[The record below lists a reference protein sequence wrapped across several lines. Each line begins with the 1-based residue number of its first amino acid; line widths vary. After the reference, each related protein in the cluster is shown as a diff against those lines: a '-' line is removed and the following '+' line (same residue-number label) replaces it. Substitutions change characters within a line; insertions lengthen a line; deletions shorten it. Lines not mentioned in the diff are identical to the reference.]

1 MWLGCTA
8 LEISSIRFLIK
19 MLGAAHTGMLVLKT
33 KTLALKTKT
42 LAKMAS
48 CAFGQAIMYTRIDL
62 CQLWM
67 EV

>member
-33 KTLALKTKT
+33 KTLV
-42 LAKMAS
+42 KMAS
-48 CAFGQAIMYTRIDL
+48 CTFGQAIMYTRIDL
-62 CQLWM
+62 CQPWM
-67 EV
+67 EA

>member
-33 KTLALKTKT
+33 KTLA
-42 LAKMAS
+42 KMAS